1 MKNIDDFQDRRK
13 TAVAA
18 KARML
23 AKLAA
28 RPGADDPAVIA
39 RAAERRTIDEARK
52 ARQAERQKV
61 EAAKERA
68 RQEAVAQEAA
78 ADEASAKAR
87 RDARYAA
94 RKLRAEPSAGRSS
107 TR

>member
-1 MKNIDDFQDRRK
+1 MKNIDNFQDRQK

-39 RAAERRTIDEARK
+39 RAMERRTIDEARK
-52 ARQAERQKV
+52 ARQAERQKA
-61 EAAKERA
+61 EAAKEKA
-68 RQEAVAQEAA
+68 RQEADAQEAA
-78 ADEASAKAR
+78 ADKASAKAR

-107 TR
+107 IR